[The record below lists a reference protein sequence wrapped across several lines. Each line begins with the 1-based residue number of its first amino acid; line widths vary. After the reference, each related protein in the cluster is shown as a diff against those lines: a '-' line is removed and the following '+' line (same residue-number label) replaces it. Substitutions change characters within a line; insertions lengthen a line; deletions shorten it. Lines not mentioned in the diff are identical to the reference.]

1 MTMADISRR
10 RFVQAMGAVSAT
22 SVLRSPA
29 ATASAPARPAATR
42 AAPRAAPPT
51 PSPLPRAP
59 TRAASTPAFV
69 DDGESAKIMC
79 NIYDTLL
86 NYDTESCDIVP
97 GLADLP
103 EISDDGLVYTFK
115 LQEGVKFHDGTD
127 CNAEAVKKNI
137 DRQLEPNRTA
147 DMPYAGFVLRS
158 RGLQQRRRL
167 RRGPRRHHRR
177 HHPALRL
184 HRLHQEHGD
193 GPGRPGRGPLGLRE
207 RRQLPREPHRLR
219 PLQVRLLGRRAK
231 TSSSRP
237 TRTTGT
243 PRTRPRPR
251 TSSSASSPRT
261 PAA

>member
-22 SVLRSPA
+22 SVFALAGCNSQR
-29 ATASAPARPAATR
+29 ASEAGGDEGGSEGAVADTITFAQG
-42 AAPRAAPPT
+42 ADPRG
-51 PSPLPRAP
+51 LD
-59 TRAASTPAFV
+59 PAFV

-86 NYDTESCDIVP
+86 YYDTESCDIVP

-147 DMPYAGFVLRS
+147 DMPYAGFVYGAEDSNSGVASVEAPDDTTVVITLRS
-158 RGLQQRRRL
+158 ASIASAVACWPSTTGAGSAEKTRMIKKTMIETPSSTGMASRMRL
-167 RRGPRRHHRR
+167 STYLSTRPSFLSWLARRGA
-177 HHPALRL
+177 PA
-184 HRLHQEHGD
+184 HS
-193 GPGRPGRGPLGLRE
+193 RE
-207 RRQLPREPHRLR
+207 RAA
-219 PLQVRLLGRRAK
+219 QVG
-231 TSSSRP
+231 P
-237 TRTTGT
+237 F
-243 PRTRPRPR
+243 P
-251 TSSSASSPRT
+251 
-261 PAA
+261 